1 MDLSTK
7 LKITAVMAAVLMAVI
22 WARAGP
28 RLKELVQVPWRRP
41 SKPAVLTV
49 HGLAAIVDAGGLGFR
64 AIGEDVQELGQSSVA
79 VLFHQLCHVVAAV
92 AAAGFA
98 LDREGGDAE
107 IREGMGVV
115 AHGGEPVFGRVHH
128 QLPSAPPPPEEPP
141 PGSKL
146 IGRTGGKGGSSG
158 IGWW

>member
-1 MDLSTK
+1 MTAARSSVPPFLRY
-7 LKITAVMAAVLMAVI
+7 AVMPV
-22 WARAGP
+22 ARKVWLP
-28 RLKELVQVPWRRP
+28 IFV
-41 SKPAVLTV
+41 SM
-49 HGLAAIVDAGGLGFR
+49 
-64 AIGEDVQELGQSSVA
+64 S
-79 VLFHQLCHVVAAV
+79 